1 VRCKP
6 STPSVVTTDP
16 AFSVALSLLQP
27 DLVQRGRGGS
37 PVVILILK
45 RRPSQKWETVSLSF
59 NRRCHVA
66 LVQSGLRARKKIG
79 LGSAPGSGA
88 NEAHVPWQLN
98 LRGTRDSGRVAG
110 RFRSKALAAPSSS
123 SPAAPSSSSLAPL
136 QALRW
141 RPLQAL
147 LMSGADCLE
156 SVGCFVRTTSQLF
169 VTAGPAGQ
177 KS

>member
-1 VRCKP
+1 MRCKP

-98 LRGTRDSGRVAG
+98 LRGTRDSGVAG
-110 RFRSKALAAPSSS
+110 RFRSKASVATSVLRWQ
-123 SPAAPSSSSLAPL
+123 PL

-147 LMSGADCLE
+147 CWRLLQALLMSGADCLE
-156 SVGCFVRTTSQLF
+156 RVGCFVRTTSQLF
-169 VTAGPAGQ
+169 VTVGPAGQ